1 MTLTATSWSGKT
13 RMWLLIC
20 LVAIA
25 TSDDFWSIAMANPSS
40 ELLVIADDDETD
52 RSAER
57 MPACASGGADYTD
70 LHWFVRSATEIRCPA
85 QPKNAS
91 PYDTVPAAPLPTD
104 RISAFVSFVS
114 NHPSASITYRATI
127 ALRAR
132 EGSPP
137 PSSETRTASRG
148 LRIVSD

>member
-13 RMWLLIC
+13 LMSLLIC

-70 LHWFVRSATEIRCPA
+70 LHWFVRSATEIRYPA
-85 QPKNAS
+85 QPKNGPVRRSRPFGARLGGCGHTLELTN
-91 PYDTVPAAPLPTD
+91 D
-104 RISAFVSFVS
+104 F
-114 NHPSASITYRATI
+114 I
-127 ALRAR
+127 A
-132 EGSPP
+132 
-137 PSSETRTASRG
+137 
-148 LRIVSD
+148 